1 MPRLYWDTIEL
12 GDPVAPL
19 QKPPV
24 TRVHIAKFAGASQD
38 WSPLHLD
45 DEFAKSAGYGS
56 VFAHGAISLGFAVE
70 AVHRWLENGRVLQST
85 ATFQKLVWPSDIL
98 TAKGVVVNRYEHNG
112 EARVDVDVWA
122 ENQNHDIVM
131 KGQLTCL
138 LWRNDKEEK
147 KSKSPWPA
155 VSAETIAE
163 RRTAKPVPKSDV
175 EAQKARLEAAAQQAQ
190 SSTHAAEVKKPV
202 KQAKPTTAPVKPS
215 APTPT
220 PTPTPTKT
228 AAPVVAPKAAP
239 APTKAASPVKAAPA
253 PAPIPPKG
261 KAPAAPAPPKAQPK
275 AAVAPAKPTPKP
287 AAKPAPGKAAAK
299 APAKE
304 PVKAVVKAP
313 PKPAPKAPAKPAP
326 KAPAKPA
333 PKAPAKPAPKAPAK
347 PAPKAPAKTPA
358 KPAPK
363 APAKPAKKK

>member
-19 QKPPV
+19 QKPAV

-45 DEFAKSAGYGS
+45 DDFAKSAGYGS

-70 AVHRWLENGRVLQST
+70 AVQRWLENGRVLQST
-85 ATFQKLVWPSDIL
+85 ATFQKLVWPGDIL

-147 KSKSPWPA
+147 KSKGPWPT
-155 VSAETIAE
+155 VSPETIAE
-163 RRTAKPVPKSDV
+163 RRTARPVPKSDV

-190 SSTHAAEVKKPV
+190 AAAHAAEAKKPI
-202 KQAKPTTAPVKPS
+202 KPKP
-215 APTPT
+215 A
-220 PTPTPTKT
+220 
-228 AAPVVAPKAAP
+228 AAP
-239 APTKAASPVKAAPA
+239 AKPAAAPAKPAAAPAKPAAAPAKPAAAPAKPAAAPAKPAAAPAKKAAPA
-253 PAPIPPKG
+253 PA
-261 KAPAAPAPPKAQPK
+261 
-275 AAVAPAKPTPKP
+275 
-287 AAKPAPGKAAAK
+287 KPAPK
-299 APAKE
+299 APSKPAPKAPSKPAPKAPSKPAPKA
-304 PVKAVVKAP
+304 PVKPAPKAP
-313 PKPAPKAPAKPAP
+313 VKPAPKAPAKPAP
-326 KAPAKPA
+326 KAPVKPAPKAPSKPA
-333 PKAPAKPAPKAPAK
+333 PKAPAK
-347 PAPKAPAKTPA
+347 
-358 KPAPK
+358 
-363 APAKPAKKK
+363 KKK